1 MKSYSEV
8 NFKSYNGIH
17 YFCLFCD
24 ENEQKGGKN
33 GGAKSKGNGKHRYE
47 ANQKCVLAVIIA
59 LHLFCKNACFQN
71 FFGCLLRFML
81 IDELLFLKGKTKLQ
95 KRRTIKRRLQNR

>member
-17 YFCLFCD
+17 YFCLFCH

-33 GGAKSKGNGKHRYE
+33 GGSKSKGNGKHRYE
-47 ANQKCVLAVIIA
+47 ANQKCV
-59 LHLFCKNACFQN
+59 
-71 FFGCLLRFML
+71 
-81 IDELLFLKGKTKLQ
+81 
-95 KRRTIKRRLQNR
+95 

>member
-17 YFCLFCD
+17 YFCLFCR

-33 GGAKSKGNGKHRYE
+33 GGSKSKGNGKHRYG
-47 ANQKCVLAVIIA
+47 ANQKCVLAVIIPSIYFVKT
-59 LHLFCKNACFQN
+59 LVFKT
-71 FFGCLLRFML
+71 
-81 IDELLFLKGKTKLQ
+81 FLVVLKVKHC
-95 KRRTIKRRLQNR
+95 